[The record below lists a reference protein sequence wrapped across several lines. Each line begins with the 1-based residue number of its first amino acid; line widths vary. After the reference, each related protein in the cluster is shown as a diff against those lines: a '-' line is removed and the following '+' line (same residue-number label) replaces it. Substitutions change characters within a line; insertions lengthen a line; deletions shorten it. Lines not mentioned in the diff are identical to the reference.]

1 MQLQQGV
8 RSCKII
14 LFIVNDSTYSGR
26 KNLQRCSFRHQYER
40 RATARN
46 VDNYLN
52 LFCFSDAIL
61 CGIAGQNP
69 NEGFNIQQLIDIL
82 AAQGAEI
89 KLCTS
94 CVKARGLLDA
104 KLIDGVTLGTLDDV
118 SEWTLWADKVLTF

>member
-1 MQLQQGV
+1 M
-8 RSCKII
+8 RHAKYS
-14 LFIVNDSTYSGR
+14 FYRNDSTYSGEKTFNAVR
-26 KNLQRCSFRHQYER
+26 FAINMKEEHSKDVNIK
-40 RATARN
+40 
-46 VDNYLN
+46 

>member
-1 MQLQQGV
+1 MFL
-8 RSCKII
+8 I
-14 LFIVNDSTYSGR
+14 FSGW
-26 KNLQRCSFRHQYER
+26 
-40 RATARN
+40 
-46 VDNYLN
+46 
-52 LFCFSDAIL
+52 
-61 CGIAGQNP
+61 
-69 NEGFNIQQLIDIL
+69 IQ